1 MHDNTYTDKD
11 VEEVVAAVG
20 ETGVTIITGNS
31 FKNLK
36 FWEAIEA
43 SLKERAKFLVSLK
56 RFEGDSIYWRDLPM
70 WAESLAR
77 EQKVLP
83 VVVYT
88 HNVDVIRAITES
100 GLPLDNLK
108 LVGVILDFET
118 KTPFV
123 DFKES
128 GEMLFKLMQQGIEV
142 R

>member
-1 MHDNTYTDKD
+1 MQDNTYTDND
-11 VEEVVAAVG
+11 VEEVVNAVDM
-20 ETGVTIITGNS
+20 TGVTIVTGNS

-36 FWEAIEA
+36 FWEAVEA

-70 WAESLAR
+70 WAESLVR
-77 EQKVLP
+77 EQKILP

-88 HNVDVIRAITES
+88 HNVDVIKAITES
-100 GLPLDNLK
+100 GLPLANLQ

-118 KTPFV
+118 KTPYV
-123 DFKES
+123 DMTAT
-128 GEMLFKLMQQGIEV
+128 GNRLFSYIQQGLEV

>member
-1 MHDNTYTDKD
+1 MQDNTYTDKD

-20 ETGVTIITGNS
+20 LEGVTIITGNS

-88 HNVDVIRAITES
+88 HRVDVIRTIAES
-100 GLPLDNLK
+100 GLLWSSLNL
-108 LVGVILDFET
+108 VRVILDFET
-118 KTPFV
+118 NTPYV
-123 DFKES
+123 DMTAT
-128 GEMLFKLMQQGIEV
+128 GDRLFRYIQQGIEV

>member
-1 MHDNTYTDKD
+1 MQDNTYTDKD

-20 ETGVTIITGNS
+20 LEGVTIITGNS

-88 HNVDVIRAITES
+88 HRVDVIRIIAES
-100 GLPLDNLK
+100 GLPLANLQ
-108 LVGVILDFET
+108 LVGVLLDFET
-118 KTPFV
+118 KTPFI

>member
-1 MHDNTYTDKD
+1 MQDNTYTDTD
-11 VEEVVAAVG
+11 VEEVVNAVG
-20 ETGVTIITGNS
+20 ETGVTIITGNC
-31 FKNLK
+31 FKNVK

-43 SLKERAKFLVSLK
+43 SLRERAKFLISLK

-70 WAESLAR
+70 WAESLVR

-88 HNVDVIRAITES
+88 HNVDVIKAITES
-100 GLPLDNLK
+100 GLPLDNLQ

-118 KTPFV
+118 KTPYV
-123 DFKES
+123 DAS
-128 GEMLFKLMQQGIEV
+128 IPGKLLNRLLERGLEV

>member
-11 VEEVVAAVG
+11 VEEVVNAVG
-20 ETGVTIITGNS
+20 MTGVTIVTGNS

-36 FWEAIEA
+36 FWEALEA

-70 WAESLAR
+70 WAESLVR

-88 HNVDVIRAITES
+88 HNVDVIKAITES
-100 GLPLDNLK
+100 GLPLANLQ

-118 KTPFV
+118 KTPYV
-123 DFKES
+123 DMTAT
-128 GEMLFKLMQQGIEV
+128 GDRLFSYIQQGIEV

>member
-1 MHDNTYTDKD
+1 MQDNTYTDKD

-31 FKNLK
+31 FKNSK

-88 HNVDVIRAITES
+88 HRVDVIKAITES
-100 GLPLDNLK
+100 GLPLANLQ
-108 LVGVILDFET
+108 LVGVLLDFET
-118 KTPFV
+118 KTPFI

>member
-1 MHDNTYTDKD
+1 MQDNTYTDTD
-11 VEEVVAAVG
+11 VEDVVHAISL
-20 ETGVTIITGNS
+20 TGVTIITGNC
-31 FKNLK
+31 FKNVK

-43 SLKERAKFLVSLK
+43 SLRERAKFLVSLK

-70 WAESLAR
+70 WAESLVR

-88 HNVDVIRAITES
+88 HNVDVIKAITES
-100 GLPLDNLK
+100 GLPLDNLQ

-118 KTPFV
+118 KTPYV
-123 DFKES
+123 DAS
-128 GEMLFKLMQQGIEV
+128 IPGKLLNRLLERGLEV

>member
-1 MHDNTYTDKD
+1 MQDTTYTDTD
-11 VEEVVAAVG
+11 VEDVVNAV
-20 ETGVTIITGNS
+20 EATGVTIITGNC

-36 FWEAIEA
+36 FWEAVEA
-43 SLKERAKFLVSLK
+43 SLRERAKFLVSLK

-70 WAESLAR
+70 WAESLVR
-77 EQKVLP
+77 EQKILP

-88 HNVDVIRAITES
+88 HNVDVIKAITES
-100 GLPLDNLK
+100 GLPLANLK

-118 KTPFV
+118 KTPYV

-128 GEMLFKLMQQGIEV
+128 GERLFKLMQQGIEV